1 MDFYFKRN
9 LFRRKN
15 HVKKFTEITS
25 HQKNS
30 IYLSTIKCIRNMSF
44 NSKNP
49 FLSNKRFSSNAVS
62 KAEEVHQ
69 AQIIDYNQEMT
80 ISGTINKTA
89 ILFLILCGSAMITWW
104 MAFNGLNAMLPTIGG
119 AIVGLILVVIA
130 AFRPQASP
138 YLAPGY
144 ALFEGLF
151 IGGISAIFEAR
162 FPGIVVNAVGA
173 TLVTFLVCLGLYKF
187 KIVKVNEQFRS
198 VVVAATLAIAT
209 YYLFSW
215 LASLIFNFTPVHY
228 GNSMMSIGIS
238 VFVIIIAALNLF
250 LDFDQIEKGVQE
262 RMPKFME
269 WYGAM
274 GLMVTLVWLYI
285 EFIRLLSK
293 LSSKN

>member
-1 MDFYFKRN
+1 MN
-9 LFRRKN
+9 
-15 HVKKFTEITS
+15 
-25 HQKNS
+25 
-30 IYLSTIKCIRNMSF
+30 F

-49 FLSNKRFSSNAVS
+49 FLSNKRFSSNAVAKS
-62 KAEEVHQ
+62 SEQVHG

-89 ILFLILCGSAMITWW
+89 ILFLLLCAGAILTWW
-104 MAFNGLNAMLPTIGG
+104 MAFNGMNAMLPTIGG
-119 AIVGLILVVIA
+119 AIIALILVIIS
-130 AFRPQASP
+130 AFKPQASP

-151 IGGISAIFEAR
+151 IGGISAIFEAK
-162 FPGIVVNAVGA
+162 FPGIVLNAVGA

-198 VVVAATLAIAT
+198 IVIAATLAIAT

-215 LASLIFNFTPVHY
+215 IASLIFNFTPVHR
-228 GNSMMSIGIS
+228 GNSLMSIGIS
-238 VFVIIIAALNLF
+238 IFVIIVAALNLF
-250 LDFDQIEKGVQE
+250 LDFDQIEKGVQQ

-274 GLMVTLVWLYI
+274 GLVITLVWLYI
-285 EFIRLLSK
+285 EFLRLLSK
-293 LSSKN
+293 FASRD

>member
-1 MDFYFKRN
+1 MN
-9 LFRRKN
+9 
-15 HVKKFTEITS
+15 
-25 HQKNS
+25 
-30 IYLSTIKCIRNMSF
+30 F

-49 FLSNKRFSSNAVS
+49 FLNSKRFSSSNATS
-62 KAEEVHQ
+62 RTETHQ

-80 ISGTINKTA
+80 VSGTINKTA

-104 MAFNGLNAMLPTIGG
+104 MAFNQINPMVPTIGG
-119 AIVGLILVVIA
+119 AIVGLILVIISS
-130 AFRPQASP
+130 FKPQASP
-138 YLAPGY
+138 YLAPAY

-151 IGGISAIFEAR
+151 IGGISAIFELKV
-162 FPGIVVNAVGA
+162 PGIVVNAVGA

-187 KIVKVNEQFRS
+187 KIVKVNEQFKS

-250 LDFDQIEKGVQE
+250 LDFDLIEKGARE

-274 GLMVTLVWLYI
+274 GLMITLVWLYI
-285 EFIRLLSK
+285 EFLRLLLK
-293 LSSKN
+293 LSSKD